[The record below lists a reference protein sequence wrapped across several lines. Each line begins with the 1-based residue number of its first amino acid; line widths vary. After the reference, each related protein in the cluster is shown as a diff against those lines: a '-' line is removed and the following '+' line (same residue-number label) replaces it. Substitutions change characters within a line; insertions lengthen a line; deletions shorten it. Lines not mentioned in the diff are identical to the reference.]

1 VVASRMA
8 VSPAPIAPRAEPEQP
23 AHSVYTVAEEIA
35 HSVTHGFGVVLSIAG
50 LAALVAVAVRSGVRA
65 VVACSIFGTSL
76 ILLYVAS
83 TLYHSIPIP
92 RAKEVLRVLDHSAIY
107 LLIAGTYTPFTL
119 VSLRGAWGWGLFAGI
134 WALALAGI
142 ALEWTPLRRL
152 RRMRIATI
160 VLYLGMGWLVLIAMK
175 PLAQVV
181 PAGGIVLLFLGGVS
195 YTAGV
200 AFYLWRRLPYHHAV
214 WHLFV
219 LFGSVFHFFA
229 VLLYALPRPR

>member
-1 VVASRMA
+1 MA
-8 VSPAPIAPRAEPEQP
+8 AAPAPSADPQSPSQ
-23 AHSVYTVAEEIA
+23 SSYTVAEEIA
-35 HSVTHGFGVVLSIAG
+35 HSITHGFGIVLSIAG
-50 LAALVAVAVRSGVRA
+50 LAALVAVAARSGTRS
-65 VVACSIFGTSL
+65 VVAYSIFGTSL

-92 RAKEVLRVLDHSAIY
+92 RAKRVLQVIDHSAIY

-142 ALEWTPLRRL
+142 ALEWTPLRQW
-152 RRMRIATI
+152 RRMRIVTI
-160 VLYLGMGWLVLIAMK
+160 VLYLAMGWLVLVAMK
-175 PLAQVV
+175 PLTQVV
-181 PAGGIVLLFLGGVS
+181 AAGGILLLVLGGLS

-219 LFGSVFHFFA
+219 LLGSVLHFFA
-229 VLLYALPRPR
+229 VLFYALPRPR